1 MQKKR
6 ENFFPLSALP
16 LIMKGLGKGF
26 RKAERVYN
34 NMDEIF

>member
-6 ENFFPLSALP
+6 ETFFPLSALH